1 MPVVGAAMATAKAIP
16 NHQFGLTQFQIGKP
30 IWEKYLK
37 GEETDPKKVMQEV
50 KDAVVAEIKK
60 SGCCGI

>member
-1 MPVVGAAMATAKAIP
+1 MRAGLDNAKAIP
-16 NHQFGLTQFQIGKP
+16 NHQFGLVQFQIAKP

-37 GEETDPKKVMQEV
+37 GEETDAKKVMQEC